1 MNTQS
6 NPKGNKTQRYCRGC
20 HTRHSYRADCLMEC
34 GSCNGQSHLK
44 QKHKQQKQKQP
55 APTPTRKRKHDL
67 LTEINQS
74 WQEDQPTSPKHNL
87 KNSQKKNQKKTEK
100 PTETSCPVCLEDKSL
115 RLLGCGHG
123 LCQGCYGEITQKEGS
138 KCPLCRMALFGGE
151 ARNYGVRHNLRG
163 TRRRQRS
170 YRLVGLPTQREREE
184 EEEAL
189 RELEEMEMESD
200 VESDVES
207 ELSDSDQEADQ
218 FHDEMLLSEASFV
231 LKQWRESG
239 GDVIGKAM
247 EQLAFQYQDLTV
259 QEANSGDR
267 LPYQT
272 QQLAQCLSV
281 ETTRSQL
288 EIVCHLIDIYN
299 EIYSMEPPEDIE
311 SWSAQVLGELK
322 RVFGYATWVNQVDLD
337 VLESQKPYDLG
348 GFLETLD
355 VSAFQSGP
363 VPNLEMEPGEIF
375 QFKAC

>member
-20 HTRHSYRADCLMEC
+20 HTSHSYRADCLMEC
-34 GSCNGQSHLK
+34 GCCNGQSHLK
-44 QKHKQQKQKQP
+44 QKKKQHNQPKQKQTT
-55 APTPTRKRKHDL
+55 PTSTRKRKHNL
-67 LTEINQS
+67 LTEITMS
-74 WQEDQPTSPKHNL
+74 WQEDQPTSPKHNR
-87 KNSQKKNQKKTEK
+87 KNSQNKNQKKTEK

-138 KCPLCRMALFGGE
+138 KCPLCRMALFRGE

-170 YRLVGLPTQREREE
+170 YRLVGMPTQREREE

-200 VESDVES
+200 EES
-207 ELSDSDQEADQ
+207 ELSDSDQDADQ
-218 FHDEMLLSEASFV
+218 FHDEMLLSEACFV
-231 LKQWRESG
+231 LKQWRKSG
-239 GDVIGKAM
+239 GDVISKAM
-247 EQLAFQYQDLTV
+247 EQLAFQYQGLTV

-299 EIYSMEPPEDIE
+299 EIYSLEPPEDIE

-322 RVFGYATWVNQVDLD
+322 RVFGYATWVNRVDLD
-337 VLESQKPYDLG
+337 DLERQKCHFG
-348 GFLETLD
+348 WGFLETLD
-355 VSAFQSGP
+355 VSGFQSGP